1 MNKAEARKRARKI
14 VEQMT
19 VEEMTTQ
26 LLYHSAPIER
36 LGIPAYNWWNEA
48 LHGVARAGM
57 ATVFP
62 QSIGLAAA
70 FDKEMMHD
78 VGAVIAE
85 EGRAKYNAWSKNED
99 RDIYKGLAFWSPN
112 VNIFRDPRWGRGQE
126 TYGEDPYLTSQLG
139 LQFVNAIQEKDENG
153 YYKVA
158 ACAKH
163 YAVHSGPESVRHEF
177 DAVVSKQDLYETY
190 LPAFEC
196 LAKAGVL
203 GFMGAYNRVYGYPA
217 AGSKLLIQDI
227 LRGDWGWDGY
237 FTSDCWAIN
246 DFHLHHHVTD
256 TAAESAA
263 MALNTGCDLN
273 CGNAY
278 LHLMTAYNDG
288 LITRETLA
296 QSVTRL
302 LAIRIELGLFD
313 GTPWDKIPF
322 EVVDCEKHREVN
334 LSAAEKTMV
343 LLKNNGILPLDPAK
357 IKTIAVVGPNA
368 DSILALEGNY
378 NGKAAE
384 YVTILEGIREAFP
397 DARIYVS
404 EGCHLYREKVEHLAQ
419 ADDRLVEAKVMAE
432 LADVTFVVVGLN
444 CFLEGEEGDASN
456 VFAGGDKLSLLLPES
471 QRKLIDTVLAVGKP
485 TVVACMT
492 GSAMDLDTANEKA
505 DAIIQCWY
513 PGALGGRAFGRLVTG
528 KANFSAKLPVT
539 FYRESN
545 KLPDFTDYSMDNRTY
560 KFFREDPLYPFGY
573 GLSYAKF
580 TFSGLTL
587 DRDSVKAGETIK
599 ATVTVKN
606 VSDRAGDEVA
616 EFYIRDLEASTR
628 VPRHKLCAFERVS
641 LGAGESTTV
650 TVDITPD
657 AMALID
663 EDGCKVIEP
672 GKFMLSAGATQ
683 PDAFSE
689 KLAGAACQRVEFSV
703 EA

>member
-1 MNKAEARKRARKI
+1 
-14 VEQMT
+14 
-19 VEEMTTQ
+19 
-26 LLYHSAPIER
+26 
-36 LGIPAYNWWNEA
+36 
-48 LHGVARAGM
+48 
-57 ATVFP
+57 
-62 QSIGLAAA
+62 
-70 FDKEMMHD
+70 
-78 VGAVIAE
+78 
-85 EGRAKYNAWSKNED
+85 
-99 RDIYKGLAFWSPN
+99 
-112 VNIFRDPRWGRGQE
+112 
-126 TYGEDPYLTSQLG
+126 
-139 LQFVNAIQEKDENG
+139 
-153 YYKVA
+153 
-158 ACAKH
+158 
-163 YAVHSGPESVRHEF
+163 
-177 DAVVSKQDLYETY
+177 
-190 LPAFEC
+190 
-196 LAKAGVL
+196 
-203 GFMGAYNRVYGYPA
+203 
-217 AGSKLLIQDI
+217 
-227 LRGDWGWDGY
+227 
-237 FTSDCWAIN
+237 
-246 DFHLHHHVTD
+246 
-256 TAAESAA
+256 
-263 MALNTGCDLN
+263 
-273 CGNAY
+273 
-278 LHLMTAYNDG
+278 
-288 LITRETLA
+288 
-296 QSVTRL
+296 
-302 LAIRIELGLFD
+302 
-313 GTPWDKIPF
+313 
-322 EVVDCEKHREVN
+322 
-334 LSAAEKTMV
+334 
-343 LLKNNGILPLDPAK
+343 
-357 IKTIAVVGPNA
+357 
-368 DSILALEGNY
+368 
-378 NGKAAE
+378 
-384 YVTILEGIREAFP
+384 
-397 DARIYVS
+397 
-404 EGCHLYREKVEHLAQ
+404 
-419 ADDRLVEAKVMAE
+419 MAE